1 MLNKILTLMREN
13 EGMTIHEVASK
24 LSVSSEAALDYELGK
39 VRPTPEIIKKYS
51 EIFGVPVSSIM
62 FFSKE
67 DDDGVLSHRIPY
79 VLCRQ
84 DGCSGR
90 ETAPRQR
97 APRCSLCLL
106 ISDQTI

>member
-24 LSVSSEAALDYELGK
+24 LCVSSEAALDYELGK

-67 DDDGVLSHRIPY
+67 DEDGILSTESRMFFADKMVVLVERLMQVRGHK
-79 VLCRQ
+79 
-84 DGCSGR
+84 
-90 ETAPRQR
+90 R
-97 APRCSLCLL
+97 AHSAW
-106 ISDQTI
+106 

>member
-67 DDDGVLSHRIPY
+67 DDDGVLSTESRMFFADKMVVLVERLLHAKGHRGAHSVY
-79 VLCRQ
+79 
-84 DGCSGR
+84 
-90 ETAPRQR
+90 
-97 APRCSLCLL
+97 
-106 ISDQTI
+106 